1 MHSLRPDLEF
11 FVNNYRDIAAVLEI
25 REQATKELPGQLAT
39 LLLEEIKEDSAKK
52 ENGWT
57 GIPNFYAVIN
67 EDGDI
72 CWSDSDSLW
81 DRKKEYGMYFGLGS
95 FSEDAILNAGGP
107 QDGPFLFLYVDA
119 VGNKAQKKTMVDEVR
134 KVISANKASLQI
146 PGVSF
151 GPLLDDED
159 YLAHQPM
166 FDLLNLDTLH
176 KDDRARTI
184 KQIVE
189 RARRFSEAIAPVL
202 PQLSSLGV
210 ARAPHRG
217 KRS

>member
-1 MHSLRPDLEF
+1 
-11 FVNNYRDIAAVLEI
+11 
-25 REQATKELPGQLAT
+25 
-39 LLLEEIKEDSAKK
+39 
-52 ENGWT
+52 
-57 GIPNFYAVIN
+57 
-67 EDGDI
+67 
-72 CWSDSDSLW
+72 
-81 DRKKEYGMYFGLGS
+81 MYFGLGS
-95 FSEDAILNAGGP
+95 FSEDAIVNAGGP
-107 QDGPFLFLYVDA
+107 LDGPFLYLYVEA
-119 VGNKAQKKTMVDEVR
+119 VGNKAQKKTMVDKVR